1 MIVSALRG
9 LVSLAVDAA
18 ECLLVLGA
26 GGYARVDELW
36 ADTRTASADKLAD
49 AEAEHEVAEPARDD
63 LCGEAMRYPLP
74 ATGYADADLESLTS
88 FGTGGWQLP
97 DYPFPP
103 DSSTAGVAPNPAVE
117 DARQSTSFP
126 TAGHPNLTAKELQDA
141 AHAIRVYAFD
151 DRRAPTRKAWQTLA
165 ERFENTAN
173 AMK

>member
-36 ADTRTASADKLAD
+36 ADTRTAAADRLAD
-49 AEAEHEVAEPARDD
+49 VEAEHEVTEPCNCPGCQLYNTVTRGDILQQMTAEAAEDNAYRTVNGFVDT
-63 LCGEAMRYPLP
+63 R
-74 ATGYADADLESLTS
+74 T
-88 FGTGGWQLP
+88 
-97 DYPFPP
+97 PP
-103 DSSTAGVAPNPAVE
+103 TPSTAGVAPNPAVE

-151 DRRAPTRKAWQTLA
+151 DRRAPTRKSWQTLA